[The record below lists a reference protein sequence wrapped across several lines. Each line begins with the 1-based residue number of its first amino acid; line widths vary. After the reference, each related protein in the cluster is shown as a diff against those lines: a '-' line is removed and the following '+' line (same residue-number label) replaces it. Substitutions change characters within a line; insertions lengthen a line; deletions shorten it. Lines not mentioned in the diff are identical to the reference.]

1 MGVMKFRLPPT
12 EALGAVPDF
21 RKAYITGLD
30 RTPGRLAVELRNGL
44 LTCARDSTESGRLF
58 VPWPINGFG
67 MPLVGTATLAERAAP
82 YTLAV
87 ELARGKL
94 NDIRNQLA
102 DWLQLGLRSTPE
114 LNEAL
119 ASAQRAFVV
128 AATTADRPDECVR
141 AAQASL
147 AAASAAGDLL
157 MNAYTSQILQSRLS
171 ATSRLPTHFGCA
183 IEETPPQK
191 GPGAI
196 DWTACLN
203 MAQARISWKDIAP
216 TEGQYRWEALDSLL
230 SWGRKSGIAI
240 EVGPLVEFRYGAL
253 PDWLSLWDGDA
264 ETIGG
269 IVTDFVQQA
278 VVRYRG
284 RVPLW
289 HLVHR
294 PASSDILGLTEEE
307 QIRITARAIQVARQS
322 DPGAQL
328 SIGIDRPWAD
338 WMGSSHFQL
347 GPLHLCD
354 YLLRADLGL
363 SVVAI
368 EVAPGYSAP
377 GSHMRDLFEFS
388 KLLDLY
394 SLLNVPLCIWIALP
408 SDASRDG
415 LADASVKVEKDQWPG
430 SLDESLQASWGAKWL
445 ALAVSKPFV
454 RSVSWLERSDAI
466 PHLYPHAGLLRA
478 DQSAKPLLSWMRMM
492 RKETLA

>member
-12 EALGAVPDF
+12 QSLGGVPDF

-30 RTPGRLAVELRNGL
+30 RTPGRLAVELRNGVM
-44 LTCARDSTESGRLF
+44 TCARDSTESGRLF
-58 VPWPINGFG
+58 VPWPIEGFG

-82 YTLAV
+82 YVLAV

-114 LNEAL
+114 LDHTL
-119 ASAQRAFVV
+119 ATAQKAFVI
-128 AATTADRPDECVR
+128 AATSSDHPDECVR
-141 AAQASL
+141 AAQESL
-147 AAASAAGDLL
+147 DAATAAGDFL

-183 IEETPPQK
+183 IEEAPQK
-191 GPGAI
+191 GPGSL
-196 DWTACLN
+196 DWAGCFN
-203 MAQARISWKDIAP
+203 MAQLRISWKDIAP
-216 TEGQYRWEALDSLL
+216 TEGQYRWDALDSLL
-230 SWGRKSGIAI
+230 SWSRRSGLAF

-253 PDWLSLWDGDA
+253 PDWLSLWDGDC
-264 ETIGG
+264 ETISSIMG
-269 IVTDFVQQA
+269 DFVQQA
-278 VVRYRG
+278 VMRYRG

-307 QIRITARAIQVARQS
+307 QIRITARAIQVARQA
-322 DPGAQL
+322 DPAAQL

-363 SVVAI
+363 SAVAI
-368 EVAPGYSAP
+368 EVAPGYSSP

-394 SLLNVPLCIWIALP
+394 SLLNVPLCIWMALP
-408 SDASRDG
+408 SATGADP
-415 LADASVKVEKDQWPG
+415 LADPAVQVEKEQWPG
-430 SLDESLQASWGAKWL
+430 SLDENLQAAWGAKWL

-454 RSVSWLERSDAI
+454 RTASWLERSDAI

-478 DQSAKPLLSWMRMM
+478 DHTPKPLLAWMRMM
-492 RKETLA
+492 REQTLA